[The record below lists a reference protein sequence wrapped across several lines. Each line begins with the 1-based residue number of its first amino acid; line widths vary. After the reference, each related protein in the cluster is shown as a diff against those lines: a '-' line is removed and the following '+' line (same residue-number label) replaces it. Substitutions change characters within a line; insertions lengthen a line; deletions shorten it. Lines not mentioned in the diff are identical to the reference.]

1 MANKFFGNILAKYF
15 PKSPESLPSAQALE
29 TFKFDQTDFQTQ
41 KGKKLLY
48 TVFRR
53 YPVIFQAMTFRAAL
67 AIPSV
72 NIKTDNPKAE
82 KVIAKFLSN
91 LHPSSPYIYLTSF
104 LRDLWLD
111 TEIFG
116 TSFLDPIWEKNKQN
130 YLGFKKIHPI
140 SIDLL
145 RDHGESTG
153 VKLDKNQNPVGW
165 LQEVDNKKKELLF
178 KDIAFLTF
186 TTIGDEIL
194 GISRLEP
201 IYKTVWRL
209 MNIEEGIAT
218 AIFRHGF
225 PLYDIQVSGGMEGK
239 PPTKEQ
245 LDNAAKEVRGLNYKS
260 EFIHPPNYKV
270 KLLEAFSIGKG
281 EDYTSSF
288 IDNIASISSLPKFL
302 LMGTAKEL
310 SRASAQELL
319 KMVKPGL
326 VPSQDKLKLF
336 FEEQIL
342 KPLMEANHIT
352 DIPQLEI
359 GEIPLIDLEPEPE
372 KRNELSGDGSLPGL
386 YLKSPHATLIYD
398 GDKKQILESE
408 PGMKMLKNYVG
419 KEMYL
424 VSDDKVFGIIKLRE
438 PREISI
444 NDFIQLRYAH
454 RVSDE
459 ERKER
464 WPEEKKLFAYEF
476 DIVKMFPKLKE
487 FDVGPGPQVVIK
499 RVTLDG

>member
-1 MANKFFGNILAKYF
+1 M
-15 PKSPESLPSAQALE
+15 
-29 TFKFDQTDFQTQ
+29 
-41 KGKKLLY
+41 
-48 TVFRR
+48 
-53 YPVIFQAMTFRAAL
+53 
-67 AIPSV
+67 
-72 NIKTDNPKAE
+72 
-82 KVIAKFLSN
+82 
-91 LHPSSPYIYLTSF
+91 
-104 LRDLWLD
+104 LRDLWID

-116 TSFLDPIWEKNKQN
+116 TGFWDPLWDKKKMN

-145 RDHGESTG
+145 REHGEATK
-153 VKLDKNQNPVGW
+153 VKLDKSGNPVGW
-165 LQEVDNKKKELLF
+165 LQEIENKKKELLF

-186 TTIGDEIL
+186 TTIGDEVL
-194 GISRLEP
+194 GLSRLEP
-201 IYKTVWRL
+201 IYKTIWRL

-245 LDNAAKEVRGLNYKS
+245 LDNAAKEVKGLNYKS

-281 EDYTSSF
+281 EDYTSNF
-288 IDNIASISSLPKFL
+288 IELISSVSSLPRFL

-326 VPSQDKLKLF
+326 VIAQDKLKLW

-352 DIPQLEI
+352 DVPELEI
-359 GEIPLIDLEPEPE
+359 GEASILKEASDKLS
-372 KRNELSGDGSLPGL
+372 ELSGDEALPGL
-386 YLKSPHATLIYD
+386 YLKSPHATLIYE
-398 GDKKQILESE
+398 GDKKQILKSE
-408 PGMKMLKNYVG
+408 HGMKMLRNYVG
-419 KEMYL
+419 KNMYL

-454 RVSDE
+454 RVSDD
-459 ERKER
+459 ERKEW
-464 WPEEKKLFAYEF
+464 WPDEKKLFAYEF
-476 DIVKMFPKLKE
+476 DIIKMFPKLKE
-487 FDVGPGPQVVIK
+487 FPVEKGVQTIIK
-499 RVTLDG
+499 KITI